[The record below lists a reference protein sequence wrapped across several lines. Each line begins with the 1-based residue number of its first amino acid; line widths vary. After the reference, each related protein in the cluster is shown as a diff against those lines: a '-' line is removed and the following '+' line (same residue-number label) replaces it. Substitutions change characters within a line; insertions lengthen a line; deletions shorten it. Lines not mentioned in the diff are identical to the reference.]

1 MLSTERKD
9 KNRLAQAAFRARQ
22 ANYSRQRDNALLK
35 LEAKISSLEKS
46 HQEAINR
53 AHHAEQNYIN
63 LANELYN
70 VQQQLSLSMIE
81 NEYWRSCLTDLQ
93 QSMITRFFFVH
104 IYLSCYF
111 LFILIVWNFVI
122 YTFVCIFVLVGLEQP
137 CAVPDY
143 NPDFLI
149 VDSLTEHPD

>member
-93 QSMITRFFFVH
+93 QS
-104 IYLSCYF
+104 
-111 LFILIVWNFVI
+111 
-122 YTFVCIFVLVGLEQP
+122 LEQP

>member
-1 MLSTERKD
+1 MHTPIHIYIYTYMNVCRDNSAEHNFVTFPMLSTERKD

-93 QSMITRFFFVH
+93 QI
-104 IYLSCYF
+104 
-111 LFILIVWNFVI
+111 
-122 YTFVCIFVLVGLEQP
+122 GLEQP